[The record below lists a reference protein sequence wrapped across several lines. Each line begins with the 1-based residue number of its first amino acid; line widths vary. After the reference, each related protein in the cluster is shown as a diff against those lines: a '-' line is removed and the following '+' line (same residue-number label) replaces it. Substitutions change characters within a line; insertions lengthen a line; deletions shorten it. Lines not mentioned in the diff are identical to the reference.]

1 MRDLFFKLFE
11 MSHFDTGIKITAF
24 SVPHIVYMVL
34 IFGAIIGAWLCN
46 NFLLMNTE
54 VPTGSMADT
63 SPSRVTMASRFPS

>member
-34 IFGAIIGAWLCN
+34 IIGAN
-46 NFLLMNTE
+46 AF
-54 VPTGSMADT
+54 
-63 SPSRVTMASRFPS
+63 SRKVAGRGMW